1 MVKREGG
8 RESCS
13 IPTKGRDMK
22 LFRFATVMFLLFW
35 GWLLLP
41 GEDLRAEESGSASAE
56 SRDFGDLFTL
66 YQPYL
71 GNIAAYEPLFFLV
84 GTDPEKSTFQIS
96 FRYELFNPQGPLV
109 TSHPWVKGF
118 NFGYTQTSFWD
129 LKSDS
134 ATFEDTSYK
143 PELFHLTANLPARP
157 SWLQG
162 LFLQSGLH
170 HESNGQ
176 GGEESRS
183 ANIIYLK
190 PRLIFYRG
198 DSQLGLQIAPK
209 VWIYID
215 ESGNNGDIADYRG
228 YFELEATLGKA
239 QGLVATT
246 ALRWAKEGGSVRVDL
261 SWPVH
266 HYLYDN
272 LALFL
277 HVQYVNTLAESML
290 NYQERTEAFRLGISF
305 IR

>member
-1 MVKREGG
+1 
-8 RESCS
+8 
-13 IPTKGRDMK
+13 MK
-22 LFRFATVMFLLFW
+22 LFRFATVIFLLFW
-35 GWLLLP
+35 GVFLLP
-41 GEDLRAEESGSASAE
+41 GEDVRAEEAGSDSAE

-71 GNIAAYEPLFFLV
+71 ANIAAYEPLFFLV
-84 GTDPEKSTFQIS
+84 GTEPEKSTFQIS
-96 FRYELFNPQGPLV
+96 VRYELFNPQGPLV

-118 NFGYTQTSFWD
+118 NFGYTQTTFWD

-183 ANIIYLK
+183 ADILYLK
-190 PRLIFYRG
+190 PLLIFYRG
-198 DSQLGLQIAPK
+198 DSQLGLQLAPK

-228 YFELEATLGKA
+228 YFELEAKVGKA
-239 QGLVATT
+239 EGLVATT

-272 LALFL
+272 LSFFL
-277 HVQYVNTLAESML
+277 HMQYVNTLAESML
-290 NYQERTEAFRLGISF
+290 NYHERTEAFRLGVSF
-305 IR
+305 VR

>member
-1 MVKREGG
+1 
-8 RESCS
+8 
-13 IPTKGRDMK
+13 MK
-22 LFRFATVMFLLFW
+22 LFRFATVIFLLFW
-35 GWLLLP
+35 GVFLLP
-41 GEDLRAEESGSASAE
+41 GEDVRAEEAGSDSAE

-71 GNIAAYEPLFFLV
+71 ANIAAYEPLFFLL
-84 GTDPEKSTFQIS
+84 GTEPEKSTFQIS

-118 NFGYTQTSFWD
+118 NFGYTQTTFWD

-157 SWLQG
+157 SWLQV

-183 ANIIYLK
+183 ADILYLK
-190 PRLIFYRG
+190 PLLIFYRG

-228 YFELEATLGKA
+228 YFELEAKVGKA
-239 QGLVATT
+239 EGLVATT

-272 LALFL
+272 LSFFL
-277 HVQYVNTLAESML
+277 HMQYVNTLAESML
-290 NYQERTEAFRLGISF
+290 NYHELTEAFRLGVSF
-305 IR
+305 VR

>member
-1 MVKREGG
+1 
-8 RESCS
+8 
-13 IPTKGRDMK
+13 MK

-35 GWLLLP
+35 GVFLFP
-41 GEDLRAEESGSASAE
+41 GEDVRAEEAGSDSAE
-56 SRDFGDLFTL
+56 SLDFVDLFTL

-71 GNIAAYEPLFFLV
+71 ANITAYEPLFFLV
-84 GTDPEKSTFQIS
+84 GTEPEKSTFQIS

-118 NFGYTQTSFWD
+118 NFGYTQTTVWD

-143 PELFHLTANLPARP
+143 PELFHLTANLAARP

-183 ANIIYLK
+183 ADIIYLK
-190 PRLIFYRG
+190 PLLIFYRG

-228 YFELEATLGKA
+228 YFELEAKVGKA
-239 QGLVATT
+239 EGLVATT
-246 ALRWAKEGGSVRVDL
+246 ALLWAKEGGSVRVDL

-277 HVQYVNTLAESML
+277 HMQYVNTLAESML
-290 NYQERTEAFRLGISF
+290 NYHERTEAFRLGISF
-305 IR
+305 VR

>member
-1 MVKREGG
+1 
-8 RESCS
+8 
-13 IPTKGRDMK
+13 MK
-22 LFRFATVMFLLFW
+22 LFRFTTVMLLFFW
-35 GWLLLP
+35 GLFFLA
-41 GEDLRAEESGSASAE
+41 GGDVRAQDADAVSAE
-56 SRDFGDLFTL
+56 SLDFGDLFTL

-71 GNIAAYEPLFFLV
+71 GNISAYEPLFFLV
-84 GTDPEKSTFQIS
+84 GTEPEKSTFQIS
-96 FRYELFNPQGPLV
+96 FRYELFNPEGPLV

-129 LKSDS
+129 LKSKS

-143 PELFHLTANLPARP
+143 PELFHLSANLPARP

-176 GGEESRS
+176 GGEESRR
-183 ANIIYLK
+183 ADILYLK
-190 PRLIFYRG
+190 PLLIFYSG
-198 DSQLGLQIAPK
+198 ESQLGLQIAPK

-215 ESGNNGDIADYRG
+215 ESGNNGNIADYRG
-228 YFELEATLGKA
+228 YFEVEAKAGKA
-239 QGLVATT
+239 EGLVAST

-272 LALFL
+272 LSFFIQM
-277 HVQYVNTLAESML
+277 QYVNTLAESIL
-290 NYQERTEAFRLGISF
+290 DYHERTEAFRLGISF
-305 IR
+305 VR